1 MTYRPGS
8 AAFNFTSAPY
18 RPPKPLDFN
27 FDGTPNIDIVPPP
40 AITTSIS
47 SRWEKSNAKDRRKTN
62 TGWQSPPKKQ
72 QATTMAWG
80 EASQASAHSLFSWS
94 EVERKELELSSGWSK
109 SAHADATGGR
119 LRWLEVKQ
127 KDIFAIASW
136 DHSLRAKDMRR
147 MLIAYKPLVSAK
159 DSVTRIG
166 MTRTDELGQL
176 VSAKSEFDASLY
188 IPNTQPV
195 NFVFKGRQ
203 YAPPDI
209 GLAFFNFRYT
219 APKYQTQPKDSRPT
233 RLRWSDARKV
243 NTLSRL
249 RWGWGIPTD
258 PRPTGIVYP
267 DYDGPIIII
276 PDPESAG
283 EPEIKETYVIANTVS
298 MCVLPDCTPINA
310 TGIVITRDID
320 SYSWTLSANIFG
332 RESMQ
337 LLKPDQK
344 GQKNVKIT
352 INGHE
357 WIFVIS
363 SYSSHNKFPS
373 ERFTVQG
380 ASRTQLLGEPYAR
393 TFSAVNAVDINALQ
407 AVEDLLQN
415 TGFTVVWDS
424 INQNPPDW
432 TISAGAL
439 TYQEQTPIEVAGRIA
454 EAIGA
459 VIRPHATKDEF
470 AVIPRYRDPVWQWQD
485 AFHER
490 IIPHQI
496 ISEVGGEWSPKPEYN
511 SCYVSGTTHG
521 VAVDVRRAGTAG
533 NQPAPDVFDE
543 LITAT
548 AAARARGIAEIC
560 KGGNQEIVSL
570 TLPLFPVDAPPA
582 LIHPAMLCEVRP
594 HNEANWRGLCL
605 ETTITAEGTGAS
617 VVKQQVKLERH
628 HGNR

>member
-1 MTYRPGS
+1 MSTGYIPKTPTIFDLSGEAYNPASPLFFDFNSAKQNKPLITLTAGISYRNAKAQSQRARGIRFADTRSLDQRYQRGRWTVAATHDLSKRTGWKPVAIKDVQSQIAWGQAIAQDIQQLADWKQLRDVDLTQQLAWHRRLRCIDIKLHVLYNPKPRDIDQDAS
-8 AAFNFTSAPY
+8 AEWLRVDDFGKRPNPAQILRDSLYLPNTLPLAFNFAGRRYSPLQNGEAFFDFRY
-18 RPPKPLDFN
+18 IPPEPKLQPV
-27 FDGTPNIDIVPPP
+27 DGRSERI
-40 AITTSIS
+40 
-47 SRWEKSNAKDRRKTN
+47 R
-62 TGWQSPPKKQ
+62 
-72 QATTMAWG
+72 WG
-80 EASQASAHSLFSWS
+80 EA
-94 EVERKELELSSGWSK
+94 
-109 SAHADATGGR
+109 
-119 LRWLEVKQ
+119 KQ
-127 KDIFAIASW
+127 IN
-136 DHSLRAKDMRR
+136 
-147 MLIAYKPLVSAK
+147 PP
-159 DSVTRIG
+159 TRI
-166 MTRTDELGQL
+166 
-176 VSAKSEFDASLY
+176 
-188 IPNTQPV
+188 
-195 NFVFKGRQ
+195 
-203 YAPPDI
+203 
-209 GLAFFNFRYT
+209 
-219 APKYQTQPKDSRPT
+219 
-233 RLRWSDARKV
+233 RWKWA
-243 NTLSRL
+243 T
-249 RWGWGIPTD
+249 PTD
-258 PRPTGIVYP
+258 PHFTGIKYP
-267 DYDGPIIII
+267 DYDGPVIII

-320 SYSWTLSANIFG
+320 SYSWMLSANIFG

-373 ERFTVQG
+373 EHFTVQG

-424 INQNPPDW
+424 VNQNPPDW

-470 AVIPRYRDPVWQWQD
+470 AIIPRYRDPVWQWHD

-560 KGGNQEIVSL
+560 KGGNQEIVNL
-570 TLPLFPVDAPPA
+570 TLPLFPVEAPPA